1 MDQQDKR
8 SPGLHKEVSTI
19 FDGVPLPNGEK
30 ASSASPSD
38 QQLRGVGSP
47 TAAQAIAGISTRPPV
62 TPAAPKAPAFSRP
75 FGPERARGVVKPITR
90 RTDFLNRLLA
100 KVVASD
106 LDESVARRQKLMA
119 LLIPVLAVILVLVF
133 VKMLGV
139 PARTDAGVK
148 RKAQQAGE
156 TEPEATSKKDVDWE
170 LPEVI
175 PQTVRDPMKSDALE
189 PTEVAIGDSPETA
202 EVPAAANMDK
212 EWAEK
217 LKNLQLTGILYSK
230 DRPAAIVD
238 TRIVH
243 EGDTVLGAKVVRIN
257 PDSIELE
264 LDGRKWTQQLH

>member
-38 QQLRGVGSP
+38 QQSHGVGSP
-47 TAAQAIAGISTRPPV
+47 TAAQAIAGISTHPPV

-75 FGPERARGVVKPITR
+75 FGPERARGVVKPISR
-90 RTDFLNRLLA
+90 RTDFMNRLLA
-100 KVVASD
+100 KVVSSD
-106 LDESVARRQKLMA
+106 LDQSVARRQKLMA

-156 TEPEATSKKDVDWE
+156 TEPEATSNKDVDWE
-170 LPEVI
+170 LPAVI
-175 PQTVRDPMKSDALE
+175 PQTVRDPMKSDSLE
-189 PTEVAIGDSPETA
+189 PTDVAIGDSPETA
-202 EVPAAANMDK
+202 EVTAADMDK
-212 EWAEK
+212 ERAEK

-243 EGDTVLGAKVVRIN
+243 EGDTVFGAKVVRIN